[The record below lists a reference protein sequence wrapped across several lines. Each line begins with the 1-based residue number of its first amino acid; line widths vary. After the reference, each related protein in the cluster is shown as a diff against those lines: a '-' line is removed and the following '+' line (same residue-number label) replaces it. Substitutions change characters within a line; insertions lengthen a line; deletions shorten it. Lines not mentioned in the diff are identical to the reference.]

1 MIVILVLLAVCIVAL
16 LLAMWQDINRTIDM
30 NVKDLLDELRFN
42 PDHTVQIDGVGD
54 TLLDIDFDVYAD
66 DYIEE
71 AEESELFYNGLDG

>member
-1 MIVILVLLAVCIVAL
+1 MIVIMVLLAACIVAL